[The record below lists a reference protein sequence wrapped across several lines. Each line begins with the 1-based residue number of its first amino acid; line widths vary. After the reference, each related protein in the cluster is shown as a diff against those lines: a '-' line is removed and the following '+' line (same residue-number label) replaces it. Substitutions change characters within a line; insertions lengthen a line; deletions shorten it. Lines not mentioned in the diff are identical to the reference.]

1 VLLVWSLP
9 SLAVLFLPA
18 SSAASVLEAGM
29 EDVELAERMRRL
41 SAALAVAA
49 AERVRRPPAVAV
61 S

>member
-1 VLLVWSLP
+1 
-9 SLAVLFLPA
+9 
-18 SSAASVLEAGM
+18 M